1 MILFLLIPKISAMT
15 VSTVKSNGVLSLYNG
30 ISAALLR
37 QGTYSTARFAFY
49 EFAKEQ
55 LMERSHV
62 ESKSAALKNLPF
74 YQKVIIAGIG
84 GGIGSIFGIL
94 RNLIVIIS

>member
-1 MILFLLIPKISAMT
+1 MT

-49 EFAKEQ
+49 EFAKETLIENSNANTSNQ
-55 LMERSHV
+55 
-62 ESKSAALKNLPF
+62 SADAAIKHLPF

-84 GGIGSIFGIL
+84 GGLGSIFGK
-94 RNLIVIIS
+94 IIMLFTVYCPQF